1 MRIQRLLKDYFKDED
16 CLEYGELNVYH
27 TYNFGENNIM
37 TVRLTD
43 LTLTISIRE
52 ELFVVPYKDMYDA
65 ILIVDSFYNGDDIFQ
80 RYTLDI
86 STIETTY
93 SINSEEL
100 KDIESLY
107 IILKE
112 IIFREKY

>member
-1 MRIQRLLKDYFKDED
+1 MRIQKLLKDYFKDENYLKD
-16 CLEYGELNVYH
+16 DGMNVYH
-27 TYNFGENNIM
+27 TYHFGENNIM
-37 TVRLTD
+37 TVHLTASA
-43 LTLTISIRE
+43 LNISIKE

-65 ILIVDSFYNGDDIFQ
+65 VLIVDSFYNGDDIFQ

-86 STIETTY
+86 SAIETTY